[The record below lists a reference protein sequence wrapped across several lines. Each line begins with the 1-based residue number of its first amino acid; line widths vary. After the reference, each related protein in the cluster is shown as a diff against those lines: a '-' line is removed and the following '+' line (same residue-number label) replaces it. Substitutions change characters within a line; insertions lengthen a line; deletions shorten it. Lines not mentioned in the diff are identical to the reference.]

1 MATAKYTVSEN
12 NTFDILI
19 EVPRLYCRNFERAML
34 PLNNLPWI
42 KLQDDKYV
50 VPFHSIRLVTKV
62 LKSLGLDVDVS
73 NLKSVFD
80 KPDFNDLGQLF
91 LRDEQYLFMK
101 QVFKYFNGVLQL
113 PTGYGKNVMMVY
125 YIMASL
131 HRLGNII
138 IFAPTYSLVAETQD
152 RCAKYNVEI
161 NSEYNLESKVWIVNP
176 IGLLNSSR
184 IDNPDILEW
193 LSRVT
198 TIIIDE
204 SDAIPMS
211 TSTLIDKYLP
221 KSLYRIGMSA
231 TADKL
236 TGLDLTSFKNL
247 NQISEDTLQVLL
259 YLGPAIVYKEP
270 SRKIRIVTTPLYC
283 GDYGNFYSYDKCVN
297 QVTHSRVFVPYVKTC
312 IKDNNR
318 RKKAT
323 ILLPFANR
331 RHVSHLLTDV
341 RLQEFRIAMWTANE
355 IVFNDGTVNK
365 NPELNYIKDLVNT
378 QQLDMLMCSS
388 VGFKGVDIVGLKS
401 VMFISS
407 SSFGQTT
414 QILGRI
420 FRYQG
425 DELPT
430 VYILENLSWNPL
442 FNAARKKRFEYLR
455 RNDHQLETLITGL
468 F

>member
-1 MATAKYTVSEN
+1 MLTAKYTVSEN
-12 NTFDILI
+12 NVFDILVN
-19 EVPRLYCRNFERAML
+19 VPQLYCSSFDRAML
-34 PLNNLPWI
+34 PMNEVPWM
-42 KLQDDKYV
+42 KLQGSEYV
-50 VPFHSIRLVTKV
+50 VPFHSIRIVTKI
-62 LKSLGLDVDVS
+62 LKSLGLDVDMS
-73 NLKSVFD
+73 NLKDVFS
-80 KPDFNDLGQLF
+80 KPDFNDLGKLF

-125 YIMASL
+125 YIMASI
-131 HRLGNII
+131 HRSGNII
-138 IFAPTYSLVAETQD
+138 IFAPTYSLVAETKD
-152 RCAKYNVEI
+152 RCAKYNIEI
-161 NSEYNLESKVWIVNP
+161 DSEYKLESKVWIVNP

-184 IDNPDILEW
+184 IDNPDILTW
-193 LSRVT
+193 LSKVT

-204 SDAIPMS
+204 SDAVPSS
-211 TSTLIDKYLP
+211 TSTLIDKYMP
-221 KSLYRIGMSA
+221 KSLYRLGMSA

-247 NQISEDTLQVLL
+247 NRISDDTLRVLL

-270 SRKIRIVTTPLYC
+270 ARKIRIVTTPLYC
-283 GDYGNFYSYDKCVN
+283 GDYRNFYSYDKCVN
-297 QVTHSRVFVPYVKTC
+297 QVTHSTVFVPYVKTC
-312 IKDNNR
+312 IKDNNKIKR
-318 RKKAT
+318 AT

-331 RHVSHLLTDV
+331 SHVSHLLTDI
-341 RLQEFRIAMWTANE
+341 RLQEFRIAMWTADE
-355 IVFNDGTVNK
+355 IIFNDGTVKK
-365 NPELNYIKDLVNT
+365 NPELQYVKDLVNN

-388 VGFKGVDIVGLKS
+388 VGFKGVDIIGLKS

-430 VYILENLSWNPL
+430 VYILENLSCNPL

-455 RNDHQLETLITGL
+455 RNDHQLDTLIKGWY
-468 F
+468 